1 MSDTIVQ
8 TLEQKWEEIVS
19 AIPDDLEA
27 SAREEGA
34 LLRHRGF
41 RKASDL
47 LRVLLMYATL
57 LSLRNTALWAAC
69 LGICALSRQ
78 ALQQRILGSANWLC
92 HLLAVQLTC
101 LTAQPLQALPFIR
114 RLILMDASVFARPG
128 SPGTEWR
135 LHLGWQPFHN
145 QPAEVLL
152 TGAHEGEGLDKL
164 SLQEGDLVIADRAY
178 GLWRHIQYAL
188 DALAFF
194 LVRLSWCNLPLLTPD
209 AQPFDLVSWLRSLP
223 EATPVAE
230 VTVLAAADPQRRP
243 LRLVAGRLPP
253 PKAQEARKRVRRQ
266 ATKEKRS
273 PHPNT
278 LFTAG
283 FCLLLTNLPA
293 ASVTPALVLTLYRL
307 RWQIEWCF
315 RRWKSLCHL
324 GQLPAYPAAI
334 AEVVLLAK
342 LFLIL
347 LLHQHLDPL
356 PWEAWWAA
364 AEPAP
369 VVSSL
374 MQLAYASLCES
385 IRPVAVLSKLFED
398 PTPFMR
404 YLRSCRRKRPLQLA
418 AAARCL
424 LERLTGQSP
433 LALAP

>member
-78 ALQQRILGSANWLC
+78 ALQQRILGSANWLR

-152 TGAHEGEGLDKL
+152 TDAHEGEGLDKL

-253 PKAQEARKRVRRQ
+253 PESARSPEARAAPSHKGETLPPPQYPFHGGVLSLAHQ
-266 ATKEKRS
+266 SPRS
-273 PHPNT
+273 LDRSCP
-278 LFTAG
+278 G
-283 FCLLLTNLPA
+283 
-293 ASVTPALVLTLYRL
+293 
-307 RWQIEWCF
+307 
-315 RRWKSLCHL
+315 
-324 GQLPAYPAAI
+324 
-334 AEVVLLAK
+334 
-342 LFLIL
+342 
-347 LLHQHLDPL
+347 LDPL
-356 PWEAWWAA
+356 SPPLANRMVFPALEKPLPPRPAA
-364 AEPAP
+364 RLPRRHRRGGPAGQAVPHLTPAP
-369 VVSSL
+369 APGSL
-374 MQLAYASLCES
+374 
-385 IRPVAVLSKLFED
+385 AVGGMVGSRRTRSRRVF
-398 PTPFMR
+398 PHATGVCFP
-404 YLRSCRRKRPLQLA
+404 LREHSPRCR
-418 AAARCL
+418 
-424 LERLTGQSP
+424 LE
-433 LALAP
+433 